1 MRLKKKGGNCK
12 DLLSNIIPLKNI
24 SINADINTLISNRNA
39 DDLISV
45 LSGSKC
51 SATVQENPN
60 NLESDTTTPADYL
73 YIYSRGGYKKMSK
86 YQKEGDKKCEKKGE
100 NCECC
105 KNMKGGCFTCG
116 KGRKKLNVY
125 YKTIVIILP
134 KLYKEYKHYGKKGKM
149 KGGYSSFMDNVL
161 NVSGLSFKYKAF
173 EPLNFNAQIVDF

>member
-1 MRLKKKGGNCK
+1 MKLKKRGGNCK

-60 NLESDTTTPADYL
+60 NLEIDTTTPADYL
-73 YIYSRGGYKKMSK
+73 YINSRGGYKKMSK
-86 YQKEGDKKCEKKGE
+86 HQKEGYQKYER
-100 NCECC
+100 NCGCD

-116 KGRKKLNVY
+116 KGRKKLNGY
-125 YKTIVIILP
+125 YNTIVIILP
-134 KLYKEYKHYGKKGKM
+134 KLYKEYKHYGKKEKM
-149 KGGYSSFMDNVL
+149 KGGYSSFMDNIL
-161 NVSGLSFKYKAF
+161 NVSSLSFKYKQF

>member
-60 NLESDTTTPADYL
+60 NLENDTTTPTDYL
-73 YIYSRGGYKKMSK
+73 YIYSRGGYKKMTK
-86 YQKEGDKKCEKKGE
+86 GDNSVC
-100 NCECC
+100 NSC
-105 KNMKGGCFTCG
+105 MKGGCFTCNKG
-116 KGRKKLNVY
+116 KKKLNVY
-125 YKTIVIILP
+125 YKEIIVIIP
-134 KLYKEYKHYGKKGKM
+134 VLYAKYKQFDKKKKGKKM
-149 KGGYSSFMDNVL
+149 NGGYGSFMENIM
-161 NVSGLSFKYKAF
+161 NVSNLSFEYKAF
-173 EPLNFNAQIVDF
+173 EPVDFGNQLQDI